1 MTQTPQTANAISE
14 REVSL
19 ENQVLKDDEL
29 DAVSGGGKVNTH
41 DISITKY
48 VDASSPVLMIYA
60 SK

>member
-1 MTQTPQTANAISE
+1 MTQTTQPTNAISE

-19 ENQVLKDDEL
+19 EDRVLKDDEL

-48 VDASSPVLMIYA
+48 VDKSSSDLIAYA

>member
-1 MTQTPQTANAISE
+1 MTQTTQPTNAISE

-19 ENQVLKDDEL
+19 EDRVLKDDEL

-48 VDASSPVLMIYA
+48 VDESSSDLIAYA